1 MEGFFIP
8 IKEEGYTSTEWQ
20 EEDLAEHLAK
30 DFELDTGHYA
40 DWSEMGCYK
49 TTSGIWLAERV
60 IEKIGTTN
68 FTPRLLIV
76 TSRNGKGTYYDAV
89 PKTLA
94 LKGWKFFDVNVNGV
108 TERLNDLIINK
119 WEISDFIDMIQEEK
133 EPHVILGHYHCFTN
147 KSPVRQWLARLVYTF
162 MMVDEA
168 HRIKNKDGQWTRHMK
183 RLNVLAGKHVMTG
196 TGFVNSPDEIWSLL
210 NFLDPKTYSSYGAFR
225 RYFCDVIDVGGFSQ
239 VIGVKEETKE
249 EFREL
254 VRSLGPRREMR
265 KVHTHIKEPIFSD
278 REVDLNATQRTMYE
292 QLRAELYMLDQKG
305 STISSPNVLS
315 LLNRLR
321 QVTIATPE
329 LQYDYFDEG
338 KQRRVVGV
346 KLVEP
351 STKLDELEDLLDELR
366 WDDEVKQKVVVFSQ
380 FKDPLFLLEARLE
393 ARNENRKNKGL
404 KPIPYIH
411 MQAKHNDDERYEM
424 WHEQW
429 PTDEHQVFMATLDL
443 GGESI
448 NLTPGQYCVFLDRSW
463 SPRANNQAIGRVYRP
478 GQTEAAEII
487 YNARNTTD
495 QRLIAANVRKNGWFT
510 EIFGEGVDA
519 DVVDPVDAFKNA
531 PVLHM
536 TGLPPLMNDAH
547 YQYIGEQIVK
557 CGACWMMDIVKTEA
571 GEYTG
576 DAAVHQKNLHM
587 VDSRE
592 PWQCDDCLKQ
602 NDAYENIGISDDE

>member
-8 IKEEGYTSTEWQ
+8 VKEEGYNSTDWQ
-20 EEDLAEHLAK
+20 EEDLATHLAK
-30 DFELDTGHYA
+30 EFDAVGGHYA

-60 IEKIGTTN
+60 IEKLGEIN

-76 TSRNGKGTYYDAV
+76 TSRNGKGTYYDAI

-94 LKGWKFFDVNVNGV
+94 LKGWKFFDINVNGV

-119 WEISDFIDMIQEEK
+119 WEISDWCDYIQEEK
-133 EPHVILGHYHCFTN
+133 TPHVVLAHYHCFTN
-147 KSPVRQWLARLVYTF
+147 KSPVRQWLSRINYTF
-162 MMVDEA
+162 CIVDEA

-183 RLNVLAGKHVMTG
+183 RLNIVAGKHVMTG

-210 NFLDPKTYSSYGAFR
+210 NFLDPKKYASYGAFR
-225 RYFCDVIDVGGFSQ
+225 RYFCDIVDMGGYTQ
-239 VIGVKEETKE
+239 VTGVKRETRD

-254 VRSLGPRREMR
+254 VRSIGPRREMR
-265 KVHTHIKEPIFSD
+265 EVHKNIKEPIFSN
-278 REVDLNATQRTMYE
+278 REVDLNAIQRSMYE

-305 STISSPNVLS
+305 ATIASPNVLS

-321 QVTIATPE
+321 QISIATPE
-329 LQYDYFDEG
+329 LQYDYFDDN

-351 STKLDELEDLLDELR
+351 SSKLDELEDLLDELR

-380 FKDPLFLLEARLE
+380 FKDPLFLLEARLK
-393 ARNENRKNKGL
+393 ARNV
-404 KPIPYIH
+404 PYLH
-411 MQAKHNDDERYEM
+411 MEAKHNDEERYKM
-424 WHEQW
+424 WHDEW
-429 PTDEHQVFMATLDL
+429 VTDKHQVFMSTLDL

-487 YNARNTTD
+487 YINARNTTD
-495 QRLIAANVRKNGWFT
+495 QRLIATDARKTGWFR
-510 EIFGEGVDA
+510 EIFGDVDMES
-519 DVVDPVDAFKNA
+519 VSPVDVFKNA
-531 PVLHM
+531 PVFHT
-536 TGLPPLMNDAH
+536 TGLAPLITARH
-547 YQYIGEQIVK
+547 YKYEGTNVVK
-557 CGACWMMDIVKTEA
+557 CGACWMMDIVKTNAGDYVGNEA
-571 GEYTG
+571 VKQE
-576 DAAVHQKNLHM
+576 NLELLDDH
-587 VDSRE
+587 E
-592 PWQCDDCLKQ
+592 PWQCDECLTQ
-602 NDAYENIGISDDE
+602 NAAYELLGEEA